1 MNNTIFLVGNSQ
13 LVLVM
18 RTHAIYISKG
28 ATAGTFEEAL
38 AIRAQPNSTTTYQPP
53 ESAFDEEQQYMMA
66 LAASQVRFYFPVFG
80 DFGIE

>member
-13 LVLVM
+13 LVLLM
-18 RTHAIYISKG
+18 HTHAIYISKG
-28 ATAGTFEEAL
+28 ATAGTFQEVL
-38 AIRAQPNSTTTYQPP
+38 ARRTLPNSTTAYQQP
-53 ESAFDEEQQYMMA
+53 ESAFDEEHQYRMA

>member
-13 LVLVM
+13 LVLLM

-28 ATAGTFEEAL
+28 ATAGTFQEVL
-38 AIRAQPNSTTTYQPP
+38 ARRAQPNSAITYQQPQ
-53 ESAFDEEQQYMMA
+53 SAADEQQQYRMA